1 MMMMREFEEGGQ
13 GVARRVCV
21 VVVIG
26 TAGTVGAAPGPA
38 RRKRTWEKHVPS
50 V

>member
-1 MMMMREFEEGGQ
+1 MF
-13 GVARRVCV
+13 V
-21 VVVIG
+21 VVVVG
-26 TAGTVGAAPGPA
+26 TAPAAPGPA

>member
-1 MMMMREFEEGGQ
+1 MF
-13 GVARRVCV
+13 V
-21 VVVIG
+21 VVG
-26 TAGTVGAAPGPA
+26 TAGTAGTPAAPGPA